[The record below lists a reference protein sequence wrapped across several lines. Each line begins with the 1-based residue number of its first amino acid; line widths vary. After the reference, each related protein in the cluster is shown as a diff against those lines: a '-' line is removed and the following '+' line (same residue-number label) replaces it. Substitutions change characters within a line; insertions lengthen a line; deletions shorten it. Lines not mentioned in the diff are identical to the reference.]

1 MAAPYD
7 PQAIETHW
15 RSQWETTGLAHVD
28 LDGVSS
34 DEVFVNLVEFPY
46 PSAEGLHVGHV
57 YRYSGVDAYGRYQ
70 RMRGRKVFQPIGF
83 DAFGIHSENYALSV
97 GEHPRAVT
105 ARTTARFTDQLQRS
119 GMAFDWDRI
128 VNTSDPE
135 YYRWTQWI
143 LARFFEAGLFHQADA
158 PVVWCP
164 SCLTVLAR
172 EQTEN
177 DGTTCER
184 CGAVVEERTMRQW
197 FLRITDY
204 ADRLLDGLEAL
215 DWPERAKRMQR
226 RWIGKSHGRE
236 IDFGD
241 LTVFTTRPDTLP
253 AVTFLAVAP
262 GHGAAGS
269 SRPHPLNGE
278 AVPIFEA
285 DYVVDS
291 YGTGVV
297 MGVPAHDDRDRRF
310 ASDNSIPVSDA
321 PLLDEAEAATVGRPA
336 IRYRMHDWL
345 ISRQRYWGPPIPIIH
360 CARCGP
366 VVVPDDQLPVL
377 LPDVDD
383 VRPTGDGRSP
393 LASVEEW
400 VRTTCPSC
408 EGPARRETDV
418 SDTFV
423 DSAWYFLRYPS
434 TEFADRPWDPDRT
447 ARVLPVDFY
456 AGGQE
461 HVQRH
466 HLYARFA
473 TMALHD
479 LGLVPFEE
487 PFPRIR
493 LGGMIVKEGAKMSKS
508 KGNVVTPDDYVD
520 TVGADVLRCGLLFSA
535 PWDQGGDFT
544 DAAIAGIERFFAK
557 TWRIVTGPDGEGPDD
572 AALARTTAA
581 VTDAIE
587 RMAFNVGL
595 ARLMELVGD
604 VRSAEAKRVFVCLLA
619 PFAPH
624 LAEEL
629 WHRFG
634 EPYSV
639 HGQPWPEFAAE
650 LLTSEMVEIA
660 VQVDGRFRGTIEVH
674 ADADEAVVTAAAQR
688 QIAAVAEA
696 DAARV
701 IYVPGRVVN
710 VVTDG

>member
-7 PQAIETHW
+7 PHTIETHW
-15 RSQWETTGLAHVD
+15 RDRWATTRLGNVD
-28 LDGVSS
+28 LDAVSP

-57 YRYSGVDAYGRYQ
+57 YRYSGVDAYGRFQ

-97 GEHPRAVT
+97 GEHPKAVT
-105 ARTTARFTDQLQRS
+105 DRTTARFTSQLQRS
-119 GMAFDWDRI
+119 GMAFDWERM
-128 VNTSDPE
+128 VNTSDPG

-143 LARFFEAGLFHQADA
+143 LTRFFEAGLLYQADA

-172 EQTEN
+172 EQTEHG
-177 DGTTCER
+177 GTTCER
-184 CGAVVEERTMRQW
+184 CGTAVEERTMRQW

-204 ADRLLDGLEAL
+204 ADRLLDGLDSL

-241 LTVFTTRPDTLP
+241 LTVFTTRLDTLP

-262 GHGAAGS
+262 GHEAASS
-269 SRPHPLNGE
+269 SRPHPITG
-278 AVPIFEA
+278 APIPVYEA

-297 MGVPAHDDRDRRF
+297 MGVPAHDERDRRF
-310 ASDNSIPVSDA
+310 ATDRGIAVSDA
-321 PLLDEAEAATVGRPA
+321 PLLSDEVAAALGRPA

-360 CARCGP
+360 CPCCGP
-366 VVVPDDQLPVL
+366 VTVPDDQLPVR
-377 LPDVDD
+377 LPDIDD

-393 LASVEEW
+393 LAAVAEW
-400 VRTTCPSC
+400 VHTTCPQC
-408 EGPARRETDV
+408 DGPAQRETDV

-434 TEFADRPWDPDRT
+434 TEFDDRPWHQERT
-447 ARVLPVDFY
+447 QRVLPVDFY

-466 HLYARFA
+466 HLYARFT

-479 LGLVPFEE
+479 LGLVPFDE
-487 PFPRIR
+487 PFPQIR
-493 LGGMIVKEGAKMSKS
+493 LGGMIVRDGSKMSKS
-508 KGNVVTPDDYVD
+508 RGNVVTPDDYLD
-520 TVGADVLRCGLLFSA
+520 TVGADALRCGLLFSA
-535 PWDQGGDFT
+535 PWDQGGEFT
-544 DAAIAGIERFFAK
+544 DAAIAGVERFFAK
-557 TWRIVTGPDGEGPDD
+557 VWRVITGPDGDGPGNSS
-572 AALARTTAA
+572 LARTTADVSA
-581 VTDAIE
+581 AIE

-595 ARLMELVGD
+595 ARLMELVPD
-604 VRSAEAKRVFVCLLA
+604 VRSSKAKRVFVRLLA

-629 WHRFG
+629 WHRLG
-634 EPYSV
+634 EPHSV
-639 HGQPWPEFAAE
+639 HDQSWPEFPAE
-650 LLTSEMVEIA
+650 LLEADTVEVA
-660 VQVDGRFRGTIEVH
+660 VQVDGRLRGTIEVPQ
-674 ADADEAVVTAAAQR
+674 DADEAAVAIIAADAVPAVAAA
-688 QIAAVAEA
+688 IPI
-696 DAARV
+696 RV
-701 IYVPGRVVN
+701 VYVPGRVYN
-710 VVTDG
+710 VVT